1 VTAGTVVWVETQ
13 DGLSLEGELVLPARA
28 RGGAVILH
36 PHPLHGGDLANPVV
50 AAMARGFAE
59 AGFATLRVNFRGV
72 GASDGEH
79 GGGEAERLDAAG
91 ALDLLA
97 SVVADGPLVL
107 AGYSFGADV
116 ALAVVHPRIEAWMA
130 VAPPL
135 GVLPATSLI
144 AAGDHR
150 PKLLV
155 VPQHDQFDP
164 PERVAERTRGWDATS
179 VEIVAMADHFLG
191 AGTGAVSAAAARL
204 GAALVS

>member
-1 VTAGTVVWVETQ
+1 MWVETH
-13 DGLSLEGELVLPARA
+13 DGLSLEGELVLPAGA
-28 RGGAVILH
+28 VGGAVILH
-36 PHPLHGGDLANPVV
+36 PHPLYGGDLANPVV

-97 SVVADGPLVL
+97 SVIADGPLVL

-116 ALAVVHPRIEAWMA
+116 ALAVVHPRIEAWLA

-135 GVLPATSLI
+135 AVLPATSCI
-144 AAGDHR
+144 AARDHR
-150 PKLLV
+150 RKVLLV
-155 VPQHDQFDP
+155 PEHDQFDP
-164 PERVAERTRGWDATS
+164 PARVAERIEGWEATT

-191 AGTGAVSAAAARL
+191 ASTGAVAAAAARL
-204 GAALVS
+204 GASLVS